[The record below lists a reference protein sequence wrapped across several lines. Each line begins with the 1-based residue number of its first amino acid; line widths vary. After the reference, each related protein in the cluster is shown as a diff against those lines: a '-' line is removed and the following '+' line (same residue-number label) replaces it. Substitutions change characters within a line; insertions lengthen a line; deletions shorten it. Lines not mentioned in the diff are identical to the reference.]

1 VRPGSEKIVREP
13 GKVTVYMT
21 AIRSHF
27 TPEIV
32 EVEGGR
38 RGHLPRHQFRTR
50 PGRDARLLGLDLQ
63 RQPVARAGQDRDGE
77 VQGRPRRRLLLL
89 LHRVLL
95 GAASG
100 DGRLSGREAEGPGD
114 PGVHRGQPKAR
125 TYSKADFDKQ
135 YKTNN
140 DTQAV
145 IDSVVKYITV
155 DQLQGLPGRRR
166 DGRGRHRPAQL
177 RQGRQGQDRRGRQA
191 KEDWQ
196 QATLW
201 AGQWWQY
208 QVKAADI
215 GLRAKTFL
223 EQNGAK
229 VVAK

>member
-1 VRPGSEKIVREP
+1 MRPGSEKIVREP
-13 GKVTVYMT
+13 GKVSVYMT

-32 EVEGGR
+32 EVEEGDEVVFHVTNSERAQDETHGFSISTYNVNLSLEPGKTATAR
-38 RGHLPRHQFRTR
+38 IKADR
-50 PGRDARLLGLDLQ
+50 PGVFSFYCTEFCSALHLEMEGYLVVKPKGLAQ
-63 RQPVARAGQDRDGE
+63 QT
-77 VQGRPRRRLLLL
+77 
-89 LHRVLL
+89 
-95 GAASG
+95 AATPS
-100 DGRLSGREAEGPGD
+100 EG
-114 PGVHRGQPKAR
+114 R

-145 IDSVVKYITV
+145 IDAVVKYITSTNFKDYPTV
-155 DQLQGLPGRRR
+155 VALVEDATDQLNF
-166 DGRGRHRPAQL
+166 
-177 RQGRQGQDRRGRQA
+177 A
-191 KEDWQ
+191 KDAKAKTDTAAEKQDWQ